1 MTSTSTLPFSLAN
14 PSTEPAFAPLEDA
27 RRATLDLRL
36 GAVLRGAAKGLA
48 FEAAELW
55 LLDDATKR
63 LRRRAAWQD
72 GDRDVAGAPQRVLVD
87 AEADLAAL
95 AGGAVV
101 LEDRATT
108 RRWRLHRSAGAAVGV
123 PVSSDLTIH
132 GVLWLL
138 CDSARE
144 FGDGE
149 VELIEVVAGRLAL
162 ELERD
167 ALLVD
172 APRERLAPKEPTSL
186 VAELPTRS
194 PAVEDLEL
202 AGWTSAA
209 CGVAMHDWLALE
221 DGRVMALAAAVLDC
235 PGVASESALLA
246 AQATRVAARAHAS
259 QANDAGEL
267 LSLIGATLVG
277 CNASGEGLS
286 IAVALIDGRGQNGSY
301 AAAGPAIVLRS
312 RPGQTDSWVCEAAPL
327 GWDND
332 AVYAP
337 RLVKLAENERLILL
351 AGDPGLMSPILERR
365 LGDTLRALTSEGH
378 VSLSARD
385 SLRRLRMAGA
395 EDLHAAT
402 AIRRR

>member
-1 MTSTSTLPFSLAN
+1 MKTKKTFARPAPPLRSAVFARPASRPAKGAEAEFDASAKGAGSNATPPPRQLAMTSTSTLPFSLAN

-149 VELIEVVAGRLAL
+149 VELIEVVAGRL
-162 ELERD
+162 
-167 ALLVD
+167 
-172 APRERLAPKEPTSL
+172 
-186 VAELPTRS
+186 
-194 PAVEDLEL
+194 
-202 AGWTSAA
+202 
-209 CGVAMHDWLALE
+209 
-221 DGRVMALAAAVLDC
+221 
-235 PGVASESALLA
+235 
-246 AQATRVAARAHAS
+246 
-259 QANDAGEL
+259 
-267 LSLIGATLVG
+267 
-277 CNASGEGLS
+277 
-286 IAVALIDGRGQNGSY
+286 
-301 AAAGPAIVLRS
+301 
-312 RPGQTDSWVCEAAPL
+312 
-327 GWDND
+327 
-332 AVYAP
+332 
-337 RLVKLAENERLILL
+337 
-351 AGDPGLMSPILERR
+351 
-365 LGDTLRALTSEGH
+365 
-378 VSLSARD
+378 
-385 SLRRLRMAGA
+385 
-395 EDLHAAT
+395 
-402 AIRRR
+402 